1 MICDHAVIYKVS
13 RAPLPRTFFFHDAG
27 RLSAGNKGCWWLRWP
42 GGAFIPWH
50 SCESAHVSV
59 CCWLADP
66 QSGPHSCSHSM
77 PTSAISRQRTALS
90 PLSVSSWILWPC
102 GTPHF
107 SYLPSSLPPPPF
119 KSLHLFSFLS
129 TVTRLIGFALHGNAG
144 CRCFKIEKW
153 CKSVFPFST
162 TRFQLCKSFSKA
174 RWCTTGGIQWCTLL
188 KEDSSE
194 ALFEQS
200 IGAQCKRSRAES

>member
-1 MICDHAVIYKVS
+1 MVRTPAAIRCPPAQFHASV
-13 RAPLPRTFFFHDAG
+13 PLFLRFLFPAESCGHAG
-27 RLSAGNKGCWWLRWP
+27 L
-42 GGAFIPWH
+42 H
-50 SCESAHVSV
+50 T
-59 CCWLADP
+59 LA
-66 QSGPHSCSHSM
+66 
-77 PTSAISRQRTALS
+77 I
-90 PLSVSSWILWPC
+90 
-102 GTPHF
+102 
-107 SYLPSSLPPPPF
+107 YLPAFPHPPF
-119 KSLHLFSFLS
+119 ESLHLFSFLS